1 MKKFLISLLAVF
13 SLATAALAVEPASA
27 IDIWQ
32 TCSSGTNGNTAV
44 CQGRGDSVWILLRNV
59 INLLLTVIGIIC
71 VIMIIVGAIRFTTSN
86 GDPKMVNSGRDTI
99 IYSIVGLVVAMMAF
113 AIVNWVLSRI

>member
-1 MKKFLISLLAVF
+1 MKKFLVSLLAVF

-27 IDIWQ
+27 VDVWQ
-32 TCSSGTNGNTAV
+32 SCSGASANTAV
-44 CQGRGDSVWILLRNV
+44 CQGRGDSVWTLLRNV
-59 INLLLTVIGIIC
+59 INILLTIIGIVA
-71 VIMIIVGAIRFTTSN
+71 VILIIVGAIRITTSN

-113 AIVNWVLSRI
+113 AIVNWILSRI

>member
-1 MKKFLISLLAVF
+1 MKKFLISLLAVV
-13 SLATAALAVEPASA
+13 SLATAAFVAEPASA

-32 TCSSGTNGNTAV
+32 SCSGASANTAV
-44 CQGRGDSVWILLRNV
+44 CQGRDDSVWTLMRNV
-59 INLLLTVIGIIC
+59 INLLLTVIGIVA

-86 GDPKMVNSGRDTI
+86 GDPKMVNSGRDTV

-113 AIVNWVLSRI
+113 AIVNWVIGRI